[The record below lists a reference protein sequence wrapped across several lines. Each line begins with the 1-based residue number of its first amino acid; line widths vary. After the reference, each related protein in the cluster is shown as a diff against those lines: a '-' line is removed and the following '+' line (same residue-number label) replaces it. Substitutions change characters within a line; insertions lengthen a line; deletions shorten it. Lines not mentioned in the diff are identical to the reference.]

1 MASGIQA
8 APFSVGSNAFRPSGQ
23 LQQSQQ
29 NFVGN
34 MRSPG
39 NPVRNQFQQQLG
51 NDVDTLKIFFLIFTS
66 RSYYLFQVQ
75 KIKTIKYTAQY

>member
-51 NDVDTLKIFFLIFTS
+51 NDVDTLKIYIFF
-66 RSYYLFQVQ
+66 
-75 KIKTIKYTAQY
+75 

>member
-51 NDVDTLKIFFLIFTS
+51 NDVDTLKIFF
-66 RSYYLFQVQ
+66 
-75 KIKTIKYTAQY
+75 